1 MGSDKIKEGE
11 EMSNDIV
18 NKEEE
23 SKDLNTWIA
32 SHQSTHLSEVFSA
45 ENLPSV
51 KSFGG
56 KTFSE
61 NAALAEAAILNC
73 TETER
78 IWNRSHS
85 QWTWR
90 HINLSYAAPMK
101 NLRQVSAEVSSK
113 REALEEAKWNYLK
126 TQAKIEIKKAQV
138 KKEKDPNKLRL
149 LEIELAQMIQSSA
162 AGMKYVE
169 GAMKDVITLSELYS
183 QLKAPY
189 EGYTEE
195 DFEKEE
201 AKSHLKRSLVQCL
214 RDIRQ
219 SGRITKGEQEYLEQI
234 GVNPGKIFHDMMRY
248 LAHEESN
255 ADYTVTSMYEFLD
268 QMCDKLLDQLHV
280 DDVRMSLQG
289 LDGGI
294 LKEALFKNES

>member
-1 MGSDKIKEGE
+1 
-11 EMSNDIV
+11 MSNDII
-18 NKEEE
+18 K
-23 SKDLNTWIA
+23 SKDLNTWIQD
-32 SHQSTHLSEVFSA
+32 HQSTHLSEVFSA
-45 ENLPSV
+45 KNLPNV
-51 KSFGG
+51 KSFGN
-56 KTFSE
+56 KTFAE
-61 NAALAEAAILNC
+61 NAALAEAAMLNC
-73 TETER
+73 VETER

-101 NLRQVSAEVSSK
+101 NLRQISAEVSSK
-113 REALEEAKWNYLK
+113 RQALEEAKWNYLK
-126 TQAKIEIKKAQV
+126 TQAKIKIKESQV
-138 KKEKDPNKLRL
+138 EKEKDPNRKTL
-149 LEIELAQMIQSSA
+149 LEIELAEMRSSSA

-169 GAMKDVITLSELYS
+169 GAMKDVITLSELYD

-234 GVNPGKIFHDMMRY
+234 GVNPGKIFQDMMRY
-248 LAHEESN
+248 LAQEEQSD
-255 ADYTVTSMYEFLD
+255 DYTVTGMYEFLD
-268 QMCDKLLDQLHV
+268 DMCDKLIDQLHV
-280 DDVRMSLQG
+280 DDIRMKLQG
-289 LDGGI
+289 LENRI
-294 LKEALFKNES
+294 LDDALFKGDQ

>member
-1 MGSDKIKEGE
+1 
-11 EMSNDIV
+11 MSNDII
-18 NKEEE
+18 K
-23 SKDLNTWIA
+23 SKDLNTWIQD
-32 SHQSTHLSEVFSA
+32 HQSTHLSEVFSA
-45 ENLPSV
+45 ENLPNV
-51 KSFGG
+51 KSFGN
-56 KTFSE
+56 KTFAE
-61 NAALAEAAILNC
+61 NAALAEAAMLNC
-73 TETER
+73 VETER

-101 NLRQVSAEVSSK
+101 NLRQISAEVSSK
-113 REALEEAKWNYLK
+113 RQALEEAKWNYLK
-126 TQAKIEIKKAQV
+126 TQAKIKIKESQV
-138 KKEKDPNKLRL
+138 EKEKDPNRKTL
-149 LEIELAQMIQSSA
+149 LEIELAEMRSSSA

-169 GAMKDVITLSELYS
+169 GAMKDVITLSELYD

-234 GVNPGKIFHDMMRY
+234 GVNPGKIFQDMMRY
-248 LAHEESN
+248 LSHEEQSD
-255 ADYTVTSMYEFLD
+255 DYTVTGMYEFLD
-268 QMCDKLLDQLHV
+268 DMCDKLIDQLHV
-280 DDVRMSLQG
+280 DDIRMKLQG
-289 LDGGI
+289 LENRI
-294 LKEALFKNES
+294 LDDALFKGDQ